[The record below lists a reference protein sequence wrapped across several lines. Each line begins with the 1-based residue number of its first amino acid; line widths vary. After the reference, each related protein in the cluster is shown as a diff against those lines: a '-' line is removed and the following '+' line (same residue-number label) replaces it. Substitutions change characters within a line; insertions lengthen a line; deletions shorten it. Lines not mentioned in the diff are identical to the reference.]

1 MKSGFL
7 NKIGFLPHFACSLAL
22 AAFFLGFTL
31 LYNPFGF
38 REYYTFGELSFGF
51 HLVMLSCIILVC
63 ALIFR
68 LILYLFLKRRG
79 AKGLHYVAWC
89 LMEAVAISFFAAL
102 YTILAKGGQGGYFDV
117 LGVCFKYVACSLF
130 YPYAFI
136 YLMAL
141 VKMKN
146 EELERREKTSD
157 NSLIKFY
164 DEHKRLKLSVAP
176 SAILYVKSE
185 FNYVKI
191 HYLDAGNVRKYML
204 RASMKSLEEID
215 SKCLVRCQ
223 RSYFVNPE
231 HVTVLRKDAEGFIYA
246 EMNIPDVPAVPVSK
260 QYYASLAAL
269 L

>member
-7 NKIGFLPHFACSLAL
+7 KKIGFLPHFACSLAL

-31 LYNPFGF
+31 LYNPFGIKA
-38 REYYTFGELSFGF
+38 YYTFGEFNFGF
-51 HLVMLSCIILVC
+51 HLVMLSCIVLVC
-63 ALIFR
+63 ALISR
-68 LILYLFLKRRG
+68 LILYVLLRRRD
-79 AKGLHYVAWC
+79 AEGLHDAVWC
-89 LMEAVAISFFAAL
+89 LAEAVVISFFVAL
-102 YTILAKGGQGGYFDV
+102 YTLLFKGDEGGYFDV
-117 LGVCFKYVACSLF
+117 LGDCFKFVTCTLF

-136 YLMAL
+136 YMIGL
-141 VKMKN
+141 VKTKN
-146 EELERREKTSD
+146 EELERKEKASD

-191 HYLDAGNVRKYML
+191 HYLDAGKVKKYML
-204 RASMKSLEEID
+204 RTSMKSLAEID

-260 QYYASLAAL
+260 QYYATLAAL